1 MWIALNA
8 IPYITDAEIN
18 NKQRL
23 HKPIFLNN
31 LWKKNNKITNI
42 SLVPCLKMECKSTC
56 FGLNV
61 LNKTYPLGLTV
72 KYGKSQT

>member
-1 MWIALNA
+1 MHENHLTCHNDLKFQKGNFLEAIIELRCLGDKLVWIALNA

-31 LWKKNNKITNI
+31 L
-42 SLVPCLKMECKSTC
+42 
-56 FGLNV
+56 
-61 LNKTYPLGLTV
+61 
-72 KYGKSQT
+72 